1 MKTLILLLKRIFE
14 NPFIFVMIIFQ
25 IAVVTVALV
34 GIYNAYTLSHACIDS
49 VSGGNRMIY
58 RSRSSD
64 FDSEDPVEY
73 RKETDELMS
82 DCKDY
87 LGTSFIAN
95 GYTFLGENATLE
107 MQRLYLLGEDIP
119 EELIAKTKYEDYA
132 TTYYYDPLTLNS
144 VQYPLISGSWENM
157 LQKTDE
163 MLPCVLGGWNAKNY
177 KVGDK
182 LNYYVFSQDGNSIH
196 ELNYTVVGIMPEPLF
211 LLGASKGQT
220 DKYKSMLL
228 SEIYDTG
235 INEPLV
241 IVSNSDLASEYDVE
255 MFFIRPN
262 YLVYFNENTED
273 RLMEDYAV
281 MLGDAYACT
290 DKQMIASE
298 EREITRNIDVIYP
311 FVIIF
316 FVISLSTVVSISVI
330 TLLDSMKVYTI
341 YFLLGCTRRKILVIS
356 IFYSIVYI
364 AMSGIMS
371 IVIIKTVYQLLHG
384 NFKHYFTFSPKI
396 ALPVLAAFMVTAIIS
411 IILQYVLQKKKTIK
425 ELVLKTPN

>member
-14 NPFIFVMIIFQ
+14 NPFMFVMIIFQ

-34 GIYNAYTLSHACIDS
+34 GVYNAYTLSHACIDS

-144 VQYPLISGSWENM
+144 VQYPLISGSWKNM

-182 LNYYVFSQDGNSIH
+182 LNYYVFS
-196 ELNYTVVGIMPEPLF
+196 LF
-211 LLGASKGQT
+211 
-220 DKYKSMLL
+220 
-228 SEIYDTG
+228 
-235 INEPLV
+235 
-241 IVSNSDLASEYDVE
+241 
-255 MFFIRPN
+255 
-262 YLVYFNENTED
+262 
-273 RLMEDYAV
+273 
-281 MLGDAYACT
+281 
-290 DKQMIASE
+290 
-298 EREITRNIDVIYP
+298 
-311 FVIIF
+311 
-316 FVISLSTVVSISVI
+316 
-330 TLLDSMKVYTI
+330 
-341 YFLLGCTRRKILVIS
+341 
-356 IFYSIVYI
+356 
-364 AMSGIMS
+364 
-371 IVIIKTVYQLLHG
+371 
-384 NFKHYFTFSPKI
+384 
-396 ALPVLAAFMVTAIIS
+396 
-411 IILQYVLQKKKTIK
+411 
-425 ELVLKTPN
+425 